1 MHSAWRAATLLLV
14 AGSIAG
20 AVYLIAPDKTKDQPA
35 TAVEALN
42 MQNSF
47 SLSSHVFEKNGTI
60 PSKYTCDDQNINP
73 PLLITGIPENTVS
86 LTLIMDDPDIP
97 QQIKDERGIDT
108 FDHWLVYNISPEVT
122 VFAEG
127 IESVGQPG
135 LNGRGEAGYI
145 GPCPPPEY
153 EPTEHRYF
161 FKLYAL
167 DTKLS
172 FPKNPTKAE
181 LMEAMEGHIISQT
194 ELIGLYD
201 RSESVSDLLDSNNET

>member
-1 MHSAWRAATLLLV
+1 MRTAWRAATLLLV

-20 AVYLIAPDKTKDQPA
+20 AVYLIAPDKTNDQPA
-35 TAVEALN
+35 TDVKALN

-47 SLSSHVFEKNGTI
+47 SLSSQVFEKNGTI

-86 LTLIMDDPDIP
+86 LTLIMDDPDVP
-97 QQIKDERGIDT
+97 QQIKDEIGIDT

-135 LNGRGEAGYI
+135 LNGRGEDGYI

-201 RSESVSDLLDSNNET
+201 RSESVSDLLDSNIET